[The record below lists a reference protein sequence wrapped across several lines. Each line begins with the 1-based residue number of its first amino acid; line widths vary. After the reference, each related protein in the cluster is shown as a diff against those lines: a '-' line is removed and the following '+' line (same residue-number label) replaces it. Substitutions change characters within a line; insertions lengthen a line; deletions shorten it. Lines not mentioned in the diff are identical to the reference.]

1 MPHLTES
8 QSEQRQFDGTTWSQY
23 KDSCRSTTF
32 FPFPI
37 FPSVNGH
44 KLILYEIQVKTKY
57 TLTSDFKL
65 HLCVIQDF
73 FSLLVVDGAGVGAS
87 VLVCGV
93 FQDETEVSSF

>member
-32 FPFPI
+32 FPLS
-37 FPSVNGH
+37 SVNGH

>member
-1 MPHLTES
+1 M
-8 QSEQRQFDGTTWSQY
+8 
-23 KDSCRSTTF
+23 
-32 FPFPI
+32 
-37 FPSVNGH
+37 NGH

-65 HLCVIQDF
+65 HVCVVCVIQDF